1 MFYLKIVLPCQLY
14 YRGYLETNYNSRQ
27 TIEGVSKVFGHP
39 LPLEKLKNGT
49 IQRTNKYKNSTLGIK
64 LIENN
69 ITSDVDSSMYDVND
83 DQERI
88 LNIFVPNGLT
98 AFKDVT
104 AESYHN
110 EIKKY
115 FDDNLLGVDLPREQ
129 YSFSLAGLN
138 FSNVKGGGTLSL
150 QDLIKPEKGWASM
163 SISYDEKGITTN
175 LVFQTRPSVLANP
188 QIYMKHLGPKM
199 NTFGRG

>member
-1 MFYLKIVLPCQLY
+1 
-14 YRGYLETNYNSRQ
+14 LEVNYNSRQ
-27 TIEGVSKVFGHP
+27 TIEGVNKVFGHP
-39 LPLEKLKNGT
+39 LPLEKLDGGRLQKLDS
-49 IQRTNKYKNSTLGIK
+49 YKNPTLGIK

-69 ITSDVDSSMYDVND
+69 ITNDADSSMYDPND

-115 FDDNLLGVDLPREQ
+115 FDANTMGVSLPKEQ
-129 YSFSLAGLN
+129 YSFSVAGLN
-138 FSNVKGGGTLSL
+138 FGEVEAGGESL
-150 QDLIKPEKGWASM
+150 KSFIKPEKGWSSM
-163 SISYDEKGITTN
+163 GISYDEKGITTSF
-175 LVFQTRPSVLANP
+175 VFETRPATLANP
-188 QIYMKHLGPKM
+188 QLYMKHLGPKM
-199 NTFGRG
+199 NVFGRS